1 MTIKKSLILS
11 HIVVCILPVIM
22 TLFVMLSCFTGLYL
36 YAKSGNHIMAESSF
50 QFNVASNL
58 IKNCIFH
65 SLRHGHT
72 AEEYQWMIE
81 MIDPMETYVVLYQ
94 GEQPIY
100 RYGNEKFQEE
110 VHELRTKKVQQELD
124 ESTSKDSTYSRT
136 HLDRYQFLTKANIHG
151 ETYHLYM
158 MVHQPGPGH
167 SDEAFEKALRNTN
180 RFIAISLV
188 LFVLANSYFLS
199 RFIVRKIISP
209 LKQLQEG
216 AEKIQN
222 GDLDVHL
229 VHQGHDEFTPSLQA
243 FNMMSQKLKESLLQ
257 RKADEEQ
264 RKELIA
270 SISHDIR
277 TPLTSIKAY
286 VEGLLDHVANTPE
299 KQERY
304 LKVIQKKADGL
315 ERLVE
320 QLLLLTKMDVG
331 EKALPMKSISLSQ
344 LAEEFIDEN
353 RLNWTK
359 RGAAFTLD
367 IEKDISISGSSLLLE
382 RIIENVVTNSIKYK
396 TESMVHIHISL
407 HKEGNRA
414 VLQIADDG
422 PGVPEESLQ
431 RLQEPFYRTDKA
443 RTKTDNGSGLGLAIV
458 RRATALM
465 QGKMEIQNVEPH
477 GLMARIE
484 VPMVL
489 KETEREGTRSN
500 KPLSKGSV

>member
-11 HIVVCILPVIM
+11 HIVACILPVIM
-22 TLFVMLSCFTGLYL
+22 TLFVMVSCFTGLYL

-65 SLRHGHT
+65 SLRHRNT
-72 AEEYQWMIE
+72 AEEYQWLIE

-94 GEQPIY
+94 GETPVYQ
-100 RYGNEKFQEE
+100 YGNERYQEE
-110 VHELRTKKVQQELD
+110 VNALRTKKVQQELD
-124 ESTSKDSTYSRT
+124 DSFAKDPTYSRT
-136 HLDRYQFLTKANIHG
+136 HLDTYQFLTKSNIHG
-151 ETYHLYM
+151 EIYHLYI

-167 SDEAFEKALRNTN
+167 SDAAFEKALRNTN
-180 RFIAISLV
+180 RFIGVSLV
-188 LFVLANSYFLS
+188 LFVLLNSYFLS

-209 LKQLQEG
+209 LEQLKEG

-229 VHQGHDEFTPSLQA
+229 QHQGHDEFTPSLQA
-243 FNMMSQKLKESLLQ
+243 FNLMSRKLKESLLQ

-304 LKVIQKKADGL
+304 LKVIQKKADVL

-320 QLLLLTKMDVG
+320 QLLLLTKMDIG
-331 EKALPMKSISLSQ
+331 EKALPMKPIPLSQ
-344 LAEEFIDEN
+344 LIEEFIEDN
-353 RLNWTK
+353 QLNWTK
-359 RGAAFTLD
+359 RGASFALD
-367 IEKDISISGSSLLLE
+367 IEKNISISGSSLLLE
-382 RIIENVVTNSIKYK
+382 RIIENLVTNSLKYK
-396 TESMVHIHISL
+396 VESMVHIQIVL
-407 HKEGNRA
+407 RKEGNA
-414 VLQIADDG
+414 VVLTIIDDG
-422 PGVPEESLQ
+422 PGVPEESLH
-431 RLQEPFYRTDKA
+431 RLQEAFYRTDKA

-458 RRATALM
+458 RQAVTLM
-465 QGKMEIQNVEPH
+465 NGNMEIENAKPH
-477 GLMARIE
+477 GLMVRI
-484 VPMVL
+484 VWP
-489 KETEREGTRSN
+489 SDW
-500 KPLSKGSV
+500 

>member
-65 SLRHGHT
+65 SLRHGYT

-264 RKELIA
+264 RKELMA

-304 LKVIQKKADGL
+304 LKVIQKKADVL
-315 ERLVE
+315 ERLIE
-320 QLLLLTKMDVG
+320 QQLLLAKMDVG
-331 EKALPMKSISLSQ
+331 EKALPLEPLPIGGLV
-344 LAEEFIDEN
+344 EEFIEDN

-359 RGAAFTLD
+359 RGAHFQLD
-367 IEKDISISGSSLLLE
+367 INTHVMSVGSSLLLE
-382 RIIENVVTNSIKYK
+382 RVIENLVTNSIKYK
-396 TESMVHIHISL
+396 SEPDVTIHVTV
-407 HKEGNRA
+407 KAEGDQTILSVSDN
-414 VLQIADDG
+414 G
-422 PGVPEESLQ
+422 PGVPEEALH
-431 RLQEPFYRTDKA
+431 RLQDAFYRTDKA
-443 RTKTDNGSGLGLAIV
+443 RSKTDNGSGLGLTIV
-458 RRATALM
+458 RRAVALM
-465 QGKMEIQNVEPH
+465 QGRMEIRNREPH
-477 GLMARIE
+477 GLVVTI
-484 VPMVL
+484 VL
-489 KETEREGTRSN
+489 PR
-500 KPLSKGSV
+500 VQ